1 MGSAYIE
8 VEPIKGLKLKANLGI
23 DRKYQKRKTYLPKT
37 TQYGAAVN
45 GQAYLAQEDNNDYLM
60 DLTANYQKIFGEHSF
75 NVLFGYSYQKFN
87 TEGMSAGN
95 QDFINDSFLYNN
107 LGAGNYS
114 RPPVGSYASVSSLSS
129 YFGRLNY

>member
-1 MGSAYIE
+1 M
-8 VEPIKGLKLKANLGI
+8 EPIKGLKLKANLGI

-87 TEGMSAGN
+87 TEGMSAG
-95 QDFINDSFLYNN
+95 IKI
-107 LGAGNYS
+107 
-114 RPPVGSYASVSSLSS
+114 LSMIHS
-129 YFGRLNY
+129 CTIIWEQETIVDRR

>member
-1 MGSAYIE
+1 
-8 VEPIKGLKLKANLGI
+8 
-23 DRKYQKRKTYLPKT
+23 
-37 TQYGAAVN
+37 
-45 GQAYLAQEDNNDYLM
+45 M

-129 YFGRLNY
+129 YFGRFNYSWKEKIPAHCHHSCRRRLQLCQRTSMGLFPFRIRRLALLRRKIYQELFL